1 MKTWISIIGSSPFA
15 VINTIWAACKLEEYI
30 PEKVLFIVNKNLK
43 EKDIKTVYFWTEEL
57 LKSYGIENPT
67 FEKREVEEDD
77 FGQIEDVLRSNI
89 SRLKKEG
96 LVAVDI
102 TPGRKYMSAIAMHCG
117 LAELASHVYY
127 LHLKD
132 LGYKDDPFP
141 LIPLQKQQLIDMKET
156 GTCCDI
162 GEVEGRKL

>member
-1 MKTWISIIGSSPFA
+1 MKAWISIIGSSPFA

-30 PEKVLFIVNKNLK
+30 PEKVLFIVNRNLK
-43 EKDIKTVYFWTEEL
+43 EENIKAVHSWTEEL
-57 LKSYGIENPT
+57 LKSYGIKNPV
-67 FEKREVEEDD
+67 FESREVEEDD
-77 FGQIEDVLRSNI
+77 FGQIEDTFRCNI
-89 SRLKKEG
+89 SRLKHEG

-117 LAELASHVYY
+117 LAEGASHVYY

-132 LGYKDDPFP
+132 FQYQDEPFP
-141 LIPLQKQQLIDMKET
+141 LIPIQKQQLIDMKET

-162 GEVEGRKL
+162 GEVGGRV